1 MDLTSHHPIWLLRHG
16 LLTVVPPLT
25 RDLDC
30 EVLVVGAGITGA
42 LVAHRLT
49 EAGIGC
55 AVIDR
60 RDLGQGST
68 AASTALLQYDIDV
81 PLVELRE
88 KIGPERA
95 VRAYAAGVEA
105 IDSLAELCH
114 DIPEA
119 AFERRPSIYFTTD
132 PDDTA
137 FLRTELAARAAA
149 GLEVRWAEAEEL
161 RDRWGLAAAG
171 AIHSAVAA
179 QADPYRL
186 THALLRRCIG
196 RGVPVHDRTTVLDLT
211 EHADGVTLRTD
222 RAVIRARWVVMAAGY
237 ESVRWLP
244 QKIVDL
250 HSTYAIATE
259 PVDPA
264 RIPSDRP
271 LLWEHAETYCY
282 ARWTDDDRLLFG
294 GRDEPF
300 KNARLRDRL
309 LARKSDQLGADLAAT
324 LPRLKAET
332 AFAWAGTFG
341 STKDGVGYI
350 GAPPDRRRVLFALG
364 FGGNGITYS
373 EIASRILT
381 DTVRDRPHPPHPD
394 ADLFAFTR
402 V

>member
-1 MDLTSHHPIWLLRHG
+1 MDLTSDHPLWLLRHG
-16 LLTVVPPLT
+16 LLTVVPPLPH
-25 RDLDC
+25 DLEC

-95 VRAYAAGVEA
+95 ARAYAAGVEA
-105 IDSLAELCH
+105 IDSLAELCA

-137 FLRTELAARAAA
+137 FLRSELAARTAA
-149 GLEVRWAEAEEL
+149 GLEVRWSDPDEL

-186 THALLRRCIG
+186 THALLRRCID
-196 RGVPVHDRTTVLDLT
+196 RAVPVHDRTTVLDLT
-211 EHADGVTLRTD
+211 EHPDGVTLRTD
-222 RAVIRARWVVMAAGY
+222 RALIHARWVIMATGY

-244 QKIVDL
+244 KDIVDL

-259 PVDPA
+259 PIDPA
-264 RIPSDRP
+264 HIPADRP
-271 LLWEHAETYCY
+271 LLWEHADTYCY

-300 KNARLRDRL
+300 KNEKLRDRL
-309 LARKSDQLGADLAAT
+309 LARKADRLHADLSAT
-324 LPRLKAET
+324 LPNLTTET
-332 AFAWAGTFG
+332 AYAWAGTFG
-341 STKDGVGYI
+341 STADGLGYI
-350 GAPPDRRRVLFALG
+350 GTPTDRRRVLFALG

-373 EIASRILT
+373 EIASRVLA
-381 DTVRDRPHPPHPD
+381 DTVRGHRHPD
-394 ADLFAFTR
+394 ADLFAFSR
-402 V
+402 A